1 VSDGYLYSCTP
12 NIILTHYVLSISL
25 SSAPSLCLKNLQ
37 IYFVQYRAKW
47 SLNFMQTLVLT
58 PLLNSNQEKFAE
70 KGTSVS
76 GMACGQV
83 LSSLDSAGSSERN
96 NKRTHSAGPLKD
108 VLPLTFRLMRVQ
120 GLPSWTNTSAVTIQD
135 VIQVL
140 LIKHGHFQW
149 KLLE

>member
-1 VSDGYLYSCTP
+1 
-12 NIILTHYVLSISL
+12 
-25 SSAPSLCLKNLQ
+25 
-37 IYFVQYRAKW
+37 
-47 SLNFMQTLVLT
+47 MQTLVLT
-58 PLLNSNQEKFAE
+58 PLLNSNQERFAE
-70 KGTSVS
+70 EGTSVS

-83 LSSLDSAGSSERN
+83 LSSLDNAASERN

-120 GLPSWTNTSAVTIQD
+120 GLPSWTNTSVVTIQD